1 MLFSN
6 LDETSNKGLIKGL
19 IKLCHIQDKK
29 VKQQEVLINKLKVQS
44 KMDINNKDK
53 AIKQISNELT
63 GLRSSL
69 KGCNF
74 KFINF
79 SNRWK

>member
-29 VKQQEVLINKLKVQS
+29 IKQQETQLNKLKTQS
-44 KMDINNKDK
+44 KMDLNNKEK
-53 AIKQISNELT
+53 AIKQLNSELT
-63 GLRSSL
+63 GLRNSL
-69 KGCNF
+69 KGCNIYF
-74 KFINF
+74 
-79 SNRWK
+79 